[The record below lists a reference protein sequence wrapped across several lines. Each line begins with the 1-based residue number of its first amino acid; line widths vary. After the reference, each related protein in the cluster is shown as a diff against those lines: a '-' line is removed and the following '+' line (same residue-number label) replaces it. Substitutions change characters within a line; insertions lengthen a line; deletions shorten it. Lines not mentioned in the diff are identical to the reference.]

1 MCVLK
6 DNTGLGMQQGSLT
19 VDSQN
24 KFWKE
29 VLEEEVLL
37 ERQEINGK
45 TECGSLLPSC
55 SMQKYGAQWQ
65 DVRVIRGRKQ
75 GRPWPGYGPKSIC
88 NLDRYFYNNYDY
100 FHILGILPV
109 CGYSFIHLVV
119 CLMTGPTPLPK
130 RALHIVRSRAS
141 SFK

>member
-1 MCVLK
+1 VLK

-19 VDSQN
+19 ADSQN

-45 TECGSLLPSC
+45 TEWGSLLPIC
-55 SMQKYGAQWQ
+55 SIQKYGVQWQ

-75 GRPWPGYGPKSIC
+75 GRPWQGYGPKSIC
-88 NLDRYFYNNYDY
+88 NLGRYFYNNYDY

-109 CGYSFIHLVV
+109 YGYTENKVIDERMKKEL
-119 CLMTGPTPLPK
+119 
-130 RALHIVRSRAS
+130 
-141 SFK
+141 